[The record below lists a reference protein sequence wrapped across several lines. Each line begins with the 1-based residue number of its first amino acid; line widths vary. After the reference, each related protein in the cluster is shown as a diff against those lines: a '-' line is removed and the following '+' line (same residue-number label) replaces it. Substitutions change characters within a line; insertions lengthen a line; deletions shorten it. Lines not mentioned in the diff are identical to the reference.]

1 MRRSF
6 SSAPHTRPATLR
18 ARITRPLMLLL
29 VGLLLGGV
37 LPVAS
42 TTPTARAVVPF
53 TPAPCPIA
61 PIEGL
66 RIDCGFLTV
75 AESRRNYTGKTI
87 ELAVAILRSPNP
99 RKAADPA
106 VFLQGGPGGPTLT
119 LAPLLAE
126 AYQPLLRE
134 RDLILM
140 DQRGT
145 GYSRPK
151 LDCGIGVQS
160 VRGQALP
167 VGVQQGELPDF
178 IQVQVDELVACG
190 NAYRAA
196 GVDLTA
202 YNSVENAADYEDL
215 RQALGYGPWNIIGG
229 SYGSR
234 LALTML
240 RYRPETLRSVVLDS
254 AYPLQAN
261 FHVDVFSSY
270 NGTLERLAAECAAD
284 RACNRAYPDLL
295 GTFDRLYAELNV
307 NPAQVPIIDP
317 QTREI
322 ITYLPISGVT
332 FSSLI
337 FQLFYSTPIVALM
350 PLLIGETS
358 NGNYVPL
365 GVILGL
371 LLTGGQPTDDPG
383 ATQAIGMLTAVQCN
397 EDAPFASREDFVA
410 ARDQNRRAS
419 ALAFQVFFN
428 EGMLDVCAGI
438 GLNHPDLAENTPV
451 TSDRPVM
458 IISGT
463 NDPITPPSYA
473 EATAA
478 TLSNSYIVSYP
489 RGGHVPSTGSACL
502 SAGIAAFIA
511 DPKSRPDP
519 SRCIAREAPLPFVVP
534 SAQQSRQ
541 FERLLN
547 KMRDTW
553 QFQMR

>member
-1 MRRSF
+1 MRRS
-6 SSAPHTRPATLR
+6 SSAAPSARSAHLPT
-18 ARITRPLMLLL
+18 RITHPLMLLM
-29 VGLLLGGV
+29 VGLLLVSV
-37 LPVAS
+37 LPVVPAA
-42 TTPTARAVVPF
+42 TVARAAVPF
-53 TPAPCPIA
+53 TPADCPIA

-66 RIDCGFLTV
+66 QVDCGYLTV

-87 ELAVAILRSPNP
+87 NLAVAILRSPNP
-99 RKAADPA
+99 NKAADPA
-106 VFLQGGPGGPTLT
+106 VFLQGGPGGPTLA
-119 LAPLLAE
+119 LAPLLAVT
-126 AYQPLLRE
+126 YQPTLLQ

-145 GYSRPK
+145 GYSQPK
-151 LDCGIGVQS
+151 LDCSFGAQS
-160 VRGQALP
+160 MGGQALP
-167 VGVQQGELPDF
+167 LGLQQGDLPDF
-178 IQVQVDELVACG
+178 IQVQVDELIACG
-190 NAYRAA
+190 QAYRAA

-215 RQALGYGPWNIIGG
+215 RLALGYGPWNIIGA

-254 AYPLQAN
+254 TYPLQAN
-261 FHVDVFSSY
+261 FHVDAFSSY
-270 NGTLERLAAECAAD
+270 NGTVQRLADECAAD

-295 GTFDRLYAELNV
+295 DRFDRLYAELNA

-317 QTREI
+317 QTNEI
-322 ITYLPISGVT
+322 ITYLPITGVT
-332 FSSLI
+332 FSSVI
-337 FQLFYSTPIVALM
+337 FQLFYSTPVVALL

-365 GVILGL
+365 GALLGL
-371 LLTGGQPTDDPG
+371 LLTGQATDDPG
-383 ATQAIGMLTAVQCN
+383 MTQALGMLTAVQCN
-397 EDAPFASREDFVA
+397 EDVSFASREDFIA

-428 EGMLDVCAGI
+428 EGLLDVCAGI
-438 GLNHPDLAENTPV
+438 GLNNPDPAENMAV
-451 TSDRPVM
+451 SSDRPVM

-463 NDPITPPSYA
+463 NDPITPPAYA

-489 RGGHVPSTGSACL
+489 RGGHVPSIGSACL
-502 SAGIAAFIA
+502 AVGVAAFIA
-511 DPKSRPDP
+511 DPQSRPDP

-534 SAQQSRQ
+534 SARQSRQ
-541 FERLLN
+541 FERLLD
-547 KMRDTW
+547 KMRGTW
-553 QFQMR
+553 QFQIR

>member
-1 MRRSF
+1 MRRLF
-6 SSAPHTRPATLR
+6 SSARSGRPAPLR
-18 ARITRPLMLLL
+18 PRVTHPLMLLL
-29 VGLLLGGV
+29 VGLLLV
-37 LPVAS
+37 SVVPLAPAA
-42 TTPTARAVVPF
+42 PTARAIVPF

-61 PIEGL
+61 PIQGL

-119 LAPLLAE
+119 LAPILAQ

-151 LDCGIGVQS
+151 LDCDIGVQS
-160 VRGQALP
+160 LRGQALP
-167 VGVQQGELPDF
+167 VGLQQSELPDF
-178 IQVQVDELVACG
+178 IQVQVDQLVACG
-190 NAYRAA
+190 NALRAA

-215 RQALGYGPWNIIGG
+215 RQALGYGAWNIIGG

-254 AYPLQAN
+254 TYPLQAN

-295 GTFDRLYAELNV
+295 GRFDRLYAELNV

-317 QTREI
+317 QTRQI

-332 FSSLI
+332 FSSLV

-365 GVILGL
+365 GTLLGL
-371 LLTGGQPTDDPG
+371 LLTSEPTEDVG

-397 EDAPFASREDFVA
+397 EDAPFAAREDFIA

-438 GLNHPDLAENTPV
+438 GLNHPDPAENTPV
-451 TSDRPVM
+451 ISDRPVM

-463 NDPITPPSYA
+463 NDPITPPAYA

-489 RGGHVPSTGSACL
+489 RGGHVPSIGSGCL
-502 SAGIAAFIA
+502 AVGIAAFIA
-511 DPKSRPDP
+511 DPASRPDP

-541 FERLLN
+541 FDRLLN
-547 KMRDTW
+547 RMRGTL